1 MNNCFILQYI
11 SPNRAV
17 IAKEKRDAKKKERAE
32 KKAAEK
38 EAAKA
43 NGDVSKDAEAKETA
57 ESKGLG

>member
-1 MNNCFILQYI
+1 MYQTNTL

-43 NGDVSKDAEAKETA
+43 NGKDAEAKETA